1 MIPRQIRRISI
12 CVIPEVTSVSG
23 AGLRHAGGGVDAM
36 NKKSTWRLCRRL
48 RLPIFLLLLSI
59 AWLPSL
65 VTEPAFAA
73 TPEELAAGAA
83 EQLAKGGAEFRTGN
97 FERALEASQRA
108 SVIYETAGNREGQI
122 KAFVQGAEAQ
132 LALGRY
138 PNALEALHRAL
149 DLAKK
154 TNSPSLIAT
163 VTASIGNAYGLA
175 GRPAEAEQLLKS
187 SIDVAIKANDFAI
200 AASALNNLGNLL
212 AWQHRFAGGA
222 DAYERAIEAA
232 DKAGDNDIVVRASAN
247 LARAR
252 LNDGR
257 YNEAARLL
265 AQARD
270 KINALGSTHDRAYA
284 LISMGRLYAQLSEV
298 PGPSSG
304 ELERQAYKA
313 FTDAVATA
321 ESINDQHALSY
332 ALGYMGELYEKAKRY
347 DQAQQLTQQA
357 VLAAQRVDAPVALY
371 RWYWQTGRLLNAQ
384 GNTEAAITAYQNAVS
399 ILRTIRQDLT
409 TGYGGAGV
417 SFRET
422 VGPVYF
428 ELADLLLQRSG
439 QISDPAQVKQ
449 HLVDARD
456 AVESLKGAELEDY
469 FQDDCVAR
477 LRAKTT
483 GIDQLAPQTAA
494 IYPIILPDRTEL
506 LLSTPQG
513 LKRFTAKVDADTL
526 TKEVRT
532 FRQLLEKRTTHQY
545 LPHAQK
551 LYGWIIGPLESEL
564 ARQNIDTLVIV
575 PDGPLRTIPMA
586 ALYDGKQFLGA
597 RYALATTPG
606 LKLTDPRPIERQ
618 NVRIMI
624 NGLTESVQGFPAL
637 PYVAEEVKNIS
648 SMYGGIVLENKD
660 FIVPKMEKAL
670 TKKTYSIVHI
680 ASHGQFSSNIDKTFI
695 LTYDSKLSMNAL
707 ENFLGLA
714 KFRDEPVELLTLSA
728 CQTAA
733 GDDRAALGLAGV
745 AVKAGA
751 RSAVATLWTVNDPA
765 SALLISEFYRQLEN
779 PSVSKAKALQQAQ
792 LKLIQDPRYRHP
804 GYWSPFLLIGNWL

>member
-1 MIPRQIRRISI
+1 
-12 CVIPEVTSVSG
+12 
-23 AGLRHAGGGVDAM
+23 M
-36 NKKSTWRLCRRL
+36 NKSSSGRLGYRPHL
-48 RLPIFLLLLSI
+48 SAFLLSLSI
-59 AWLPSL
+59 VWLTSL
-65 VTEPAFAA
+65 VTGPAFAA
-73 TPEELAAGAA
+73 TPEELAAEAA
-83 EQLAKGGAEFRTGN
+83 ERLEAGGKWFRVGN
-97 FERALEASQRA
+97 FQQALQNSQRA
-108 SVIYETAGNREGQI
+108 AVLYETAGNREGQI
-122 KAFVQGAEAQ
+122 SALVQVAETN

-138 PNALEALHRAL
+138 PNALEELHRAL
-149 DLAKK
+149 ELAK
-154 TNSPSLIAT
+154 TTDSPSLIAT
-163 VTASIGNAYGLA
+163 VAASLGNAYGLA
-175 GRPAEAEQLLKS
+175 GQPAEAEKLLNS
-187 SIDVAIKANDFAI
+187 SIKVATQANEFGI

-232 DKAGDNDIVVRASAN
+232 TKAGDNNIVARASAN

-265 AQARD
+265 AQAQE
-270 KINALGSTHDRAYA
+270 KINALHLTHDRAYA
-284 LISMGRLYAQLSEV
+284 LISIGRLYARLAAV
-298 PGPSSG
+298 PGPASG
-304 ELERQAYKA
+304 EMERHAYRA
-313 FTDAVATA
+313 FTDAVMTA
-321 ESINDQHALSY
+321 ESANDQRALSY
-332 ALGYMGELYEKAKRY
+332 ALGYMGELYENAKRY

-357 VLAAQRVDAPVALY
+357 ILAAQRVDAPAALY
-371 RWYWQTGRLLNAQ
+371 RWYWQTGRLLKAQ
-384 GNTEAAITAYQNAVS
+384 GQDEAAITAYQNAVA
-399 ILRTIRQDLT
+399 LLQTIRQDLT
-409 TGYGGAGV
+409 TGYGGAGI

-428 ELADLLLQRSG
+428 QLADLLLQRSAD
-439 QISDPAQVKQ
+439 ISDPEEIKR

-469 FQDDCVAR
+469 FQDDCVAQ

-483 GIDQLAPQTAA
+483 GIDQLAPQTGA

-506 LLSTPQG
+506 LLSTPEG
-513 LKRFTAKVDADTL
+513 LKRFTAQVDADTL
-526 TKEVRT
+526 TKEVRA
-532 FRQLLEKRTTHQY
+532 FRQRLEKRTTHQY

-551 LYGWIIGPLESEL
+551 LYGWIIGPLEAEL
-564 ARQNIDTLVIV
+564 KRQNIDTLVII

-618 NVRIMI
+618 NVRLMI
-624 NGLTESVQGFPAL
+624 NGLTESVQGFPGL
-637 PYVAEEVKNIS
+637 PYVAEEVKTIND
-648 SMYGGIVLENKD
+648 MYGGTVLQNKD
-660 FIVPKMEKAL
+660 FIVPKMQKAL
-670 TKKTYSIVHI
+670 TEKTYSIVHI

-695 LTYDSKLSMNAL
+695 LTYDSKLSMDAL

-714 KFRDEPVELLTLSA
+714 KYREEAVELLTLSA

-733 GDDRAALGLAGV
+733 GDDRAALGLAGI

-751 RSAVATLWTVNDPA
+751 RSALATLWTVNDPA
-765 SALLISEFYRQLEN
+765 SALLVSEFYRQLQD

-792 LKLIQDPRYRHP
+792 LKLLEDRRYRHP

>member
-1 MIPRQIRRISI
+1 MNNTPNGRPR
-12 CVIPEVTSVSG
+12 C
-23 AGLRHAGGGVDAM
+23 
-36 NKKSTWRLCRRL
+36 RL
-48 RLPIFLLLLSI
+48 RVPIFLLLLAI
-59 AWLPSL
+59 AWLPAL
-65 VTEPAFAA
+65 VTGPVLAA
-73 TPEELAAGAA
+73 TPEELSTEAAAR
-83 EQLAKGGAEFRTGN
+83 LAVGGQAFRVGD
-97 FERALEASQRA
+97 FLQALAASQTA
-108 SVIYETAGNREGQI
+108 TSLYETAGDREGQV
-122 KAFVQGAEAQ
+122 KALVQSAEAD
-132 LALGRY
+132 LALGRH
-138 PNALEALHRAL
+138 PNAFDELQSALE
-149 DLAKK
+149 LAKK
-154 TNSPSLIAT
+154 TENPSLIAT
-163 VTASIGNAYGLA
+163 VTATLGNAYGLA
-175 GRPAEAEQLLKS
+175 GRPAEAEQMLKS
-187 SIDVAIKANDFAI
+187 SIDIATKAKDFAI

-212 AWQHRFAGGA
+212 AWQHRFAGGV
-222 DAYERAIEAA
+222 DAYERAVEAA
-232 DKAGDNDIVVRASAN
+232 EKAGDNDIVVRASAN

-257 YNEAARLL
+257 YNEAARWLVQ
-265 AQARD
+265 AQE
-270 KINALGSTHDRAYA
+270 KINALQSTHDRAYA
-284 LISMGRLYAQLSEV
+284 LISIGRLYAKLAEA
-298 PGPSSG
+298 PGSSR
-304 ELERQAYKA
+304 EMKQRAYKA

-321 ESINDQHALSY
+321 ESINDQRALSY
-332 ALGYMGELYEKAKRY
+332 ALGYMGELYEKEGRY

-357 VLAAQRVDAPVALY
+357 VLAAQRVDAPAALY
-371 RWYWQTGRLLNAQ
+371 RWYWQTGRLLKAQ

-399 ILRTIRQDLT
+399 ILQTIRDDLT
-409 TGYGGAGV
+409 TGYGGAGI
-417 SFRET
+417 SFREA

-428 ELADLLLQRSG
+428 ELADLLLARSG
-439 QISDPAQVKQ
+439 QISDPAMVKQ
-449 HLVDARD
+449 DLVDARD
-456 AVESLKGAELEDY
+456 TVESLKGAELADY

-506 LLSTPQG
+506 LMSTPEG

-545 LPHAQK
+545 LPHANK
-551 LYGWIIGPLESEL
+551 LYGWIIGPVESEL
-564 ARQNIDTLVIV
+564 ARQHIDTLVIV

-606 LKLTDPRPIERQ
+606 LKLTDPRPIERK
-618 NVRIMI
+618 NVLLMI
-624 NGLTESVQGFPAL
+624 NGLTQSVQGFPAL
-637 PYVAEEVKNIS
+637 PYVAQEVKNIS
-648 SMYGGIVLENKD
+648 GMYGGTVLEDQN
-660 FIVPKMEKAL
+660 FVVSKMKKAL
-670 TKKTYSIVHI
+670 TEKTYSIVHI

-695 LTYDSKLSMNAL
+695 LTYDSKLSMDAL

-714 KFRDEPVELLTLSA
+714 KYREEPVELLTLSA

-751 RSAVATLWTVNDPA
+751 RSALATLWTVNDPA
-765 SALLISEFYRQLEN
+765 SALLVSEFYRQLEN

>member
-1 MIPRQIRRISI
+1 MNN
-12 CVIPEVTSVSG
+12 TSG
-23 AGLRHAGGGVDAM
+23 GLIDC
-36 NKKSTWRLCRRL
+36 RLHV
-48 RLPIFLLLLSI
+48 PIFLLLLSI
-59 AWLPSL
+59 IWLPSL
-65 VTEPAFAA
+65 AIGPVFAA
-73 TPEELAAGAA
+73 TPEELTAEAAARLAAGGHA
-83 EQLAKGGAEFRTGN
+83 FRVGD
-97 FERALEASQRA
+97 FQQALTASQSAA
-108 SVIYETAGNREGQI
+108 SIYEAAGNREGQVT
-122 KAFVQGAEAQ
+122 ALVQAAEAD
-132 LALGRY
+132 LALGRHA
-138 PNALEALHRAL
+138 NAFAELQSALE
-149 DLAKK
+149 LAKK
-154 TNSPSLIAT
+154 TDNASLIAT
-163 VTASIGNAYGLA
+163 VSATLGNAYGLA
-175 GRPAEAEQLLKS
+175 GRPAEAEQMLKS
-187 SIDVAIKANDFAI
+187 SIDIATKANDFGT

-212 AWQHRFAGGA
+212 AWQHRFAGGV
-222 DAYERAIEAA
+222 DAYERAVEAA
-232 DKAGDNDIVVRASAN
+232 EKAGDNDIVVRASAN

-257 YNEAARLL
+257 YNEAARWL
-265 AQARD
+265 AHAQE
-270 KINALGSTHDRAYA
+270 KINALESTHDRAYA
-284 LISMGRLYAQLSEV
+284 LISIGRLYAKLSEA
-298 PGPSSG
+298 PGPASG
-304 ELERQAYKA
+304 DMQRRAFTA

-321 ESINDQHALSY
+321 ESINDQRALSY

-357 VLAAQRVDAPVALY
+357 VLAAQRVDAPAALY

-384 GNTEAAITAYQNAVS
+384 GNTEAAIVAYQNAVS
-399 ILRTIRQDLT
+399 ILQTIRQDLT

-449 HLVDARD
+449 NLVDARD

-506 LLSTPQG
+506 LVSTPEG

-526 TKEVRT
+526 TKEVRA

-545 LPHAQK
+545 LPHAHK
-551 LYGWIIGPLESEL
+551 LYGWIIGPVESEL
-564 ARQNIDTLVIV
+564 ARQHIDTLVVV

-606 LKLTDPRPIERQ
+606 LKLTDPRPIERK
-618 NVRIMI
+618 NVQLMI
-624 NGLTESVQGFPAL
+624 NGLTQSVQGFAAL
-637 PYVAEEVKNIS
+637 PYVAQEVKNIS
-648 SMYGGIVLENKD
+648 SMYGGTVLEDQN
-660 FIVPKMEKAL
+660 FVVPKMKKAL
-670 TKKTYSIVHI
+670 TEKTYSIVHI

-695 LTYDSKLSMNAL
+695 LTYDSKLSMDTL

-714 KFRDEPVELLTLSA
+714 KYREEPVELLTLSA

-751 RSAVATLWTVNDPA
+751 RSALATLWTVNDPA
-765 SALLISEFYRQLEN
+765 SALLVSEFYRQLEN
-779 PSVSKAKALQQAQ
+779 PAVSKAKALQQAQ

>member
-1 MIPRQIRRISI
+1 M
-12 CVIPEVTSVSG
+12 
-23 AGLRHAGGGVDAM
+23 
-36 NKKSTWRLCRRL
+36 
-48 RLPIFLLLLSI
+48 PIFLLLLTI
-59 AWLPSL
+59 VWLPAL
-65 VTEPAFAA
+65 VTEPVFAA
-73 TPEELAAGAA
+73 TPQELTADAAARLAAGGQA
-83 EQLAKGGAEFRTGN
+83 FRVGD
-97 FERALEASQRA
+97 FQQALDASQTAA
-108 SVIYETAGNREGQI
+108 SLYETAGNREGQI
-122 KAFVQGAEAQ
+122 KALVQAAEAD

-138 PNALEALHRAL
+138 PNAFAELQGALE
-149 DLAKK
+149 LAKK
-154 TNSPSLIAT
+154 ANNPSLVAT
-163 VTASIGNAYGLA
+163 VTATLGNAYGLA
-175 GRPAEAEQLLKS
+175 GRPAEAEQMLNS
-187 SIDVAIKANDFAI
+187 SIDTATKANDFGV

-212 AWQHRFAGGA
+212 AWQHRFAGGV
-222 DAYERAIEAA
+222 DAYERAVDAA
-232 DKAGDNDIVVRASAN
+232 EKAGDNDIVVRASAN

-257 YNEAARLL
+257 YNEAARWL
-265 AQARD
+265 AQAQE
-270 KINALGSTHDRAYA
+270 KINALESTHDRAYA
-284 LISMGRLYAQLSEV
+284 LISIGRLYAQLSEA
-298 PGPSSG
+298 PGSSSG
-304 ELERQAYKA
+304 EMQQRAFRA

-332 ALGYMGELYEKAKRY
+332 ALGYMGELYEKAGRY

-384 GNTEAAITAYQNAVS
+384 GNTEAAIIAYQNAVS
-399 ILRTIRQDLT
+399 ILQTIRQDLT

-428 ELADLLLQRSG
+428 ELADLLLKRSG
-439 QISDPAQVKQ
+439 QISDPAKVKQ
-449 HLVDARD
+449 DLVDARD

-506 LLSTPQG
+506 LVSTPQG

-526 TKEVRT
+526 IKEVRT
-532 FRQLLEKRTTHQY
+532 FRQLLVKRTTHQY
-545 LPHAQK
+545 LPHAEK

-564 ARQNIDTLVIV
+564 QRQNIDTLVIV

-586 ALYDGKQFLGA
+586 ALYDGKQFLGE

-606 LKLTDPRPIERQ
+606 LKLTDPRPIERK
-618 NVRIMI
+618 NVQVMI
-624 NGLTESVQGFPAL
+624 NGLTQSVQGFPAL
-637 PYVAEEVKNIS
+637 PYVAQEVKNIS
-648 SMYGGIVLENKD
+648 GMYGGSVLEDKD
-660 FIVPKMEKAL
+660 FVVPKMEKAL
-670 TKKTYSIVHI
+670 TKKTFSIVHI
-680 ASHGQFSSNIDKTFI
+680 ASHGQFDSNIDKTFI
-695 LTYDSKLSMNAL
+695 LTYDSKLSMDAL

-765 SALLISEFYRQLEN
+765 SALLVSEFYRQLQN